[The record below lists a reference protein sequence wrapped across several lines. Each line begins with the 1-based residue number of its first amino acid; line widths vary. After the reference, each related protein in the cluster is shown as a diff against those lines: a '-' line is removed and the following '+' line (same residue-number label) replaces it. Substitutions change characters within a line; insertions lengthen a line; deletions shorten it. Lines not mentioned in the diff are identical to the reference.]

1 MEYPWLDKFV
11 MHAAP
16 EDMPLEPPVED
27 TPPDEATGTNE
38 PVDVP
43 ADSANPDEQ
52 PNPDLAQDITES
64 DPLSD
69 IGTDAVDTSAQPVD
83 TSAID
88 GMQTQIDDLKKQLE
102 DLQSDYDMEGQIEIL
117 KKRLDN
123 LQTLDDV
130 DLNDSLNQSASSEIS
145 YIKRAIRRYQLKKT
159 SLTGEQQTE
168 INLKLEQ
175 HPQMSCQEIAAEIA
189 SSTGANEQDIID
201 FIRNSEFRF
210 RHRHGP
216 HESSVIDWNILD

>member
-27 TPPDEATGTNE
+27 TLPDETTGTNE

-69 IGTDAVDTSAQPVD
+69 IGMQPADTSAESVD
-83 TSAID
+83 TSAINEI
-88 GMQTQIDDLKKQLE
+88 QTQIDDLKKQLE
-102 DLQSDYDMEGQIEIL
+102 DLQSDYDMEGEIEIL

-123 LQTLDDV
+123 LRTLDDS
-130 DLNDSLNQSASSEIS
+130 DLNDNLNQSASTQIN
-145 YIKRAIRRYQLKKT
+145 YIKRAIRRYQLKKIA
-159 SLTGEQQTE
+159 LTGEQQTQ

-175 HPQMSCQEIAAEIA
+175 NPEMSCQEIAAEIA
-189 SSTGANEQDIID
+189 SNIGANEQDVID

-216 HESSVIDWNILD
+216 RESSIIDWNILD